1 VTGDRG
7 EEEAEIRR
15 ITLQSKPRQAVCENL
30 SKKNNH
36 KKRAGKV
43 DQRVVPDFKPQ

>member
-1 VTGDRG
+1 VTRDRG

-30 SKKNNH
+30 SKKTIT
-36 KKRAGKV
+36 KKGLVKWINV
-43 DQRVVPDFKPQ
+43 

>member
-30 SKKNNH
+30 SQKKSQRDS
-36 KKRAGKV
+36 KMVTRGRKQKV
-43 DQRVVPDFKPQ
+43 SFLK

>member
-15 ITLQSKPRQAVCENL
+15 ITFQSKPRQAVCENL
-30 SKKNNH
+30 SKKKNNH
-36 KKRAGKV
+36 KKGLVKWINV
-43 DQRVVPDFKPQ
+43 